1 MTHAPARDAG
11 LLAVRRRQA
20 PSPAEMLYGES
31 LDADMQLS
39 LAMVYS
45 VAFVT
50 MSHSRQSKLN
60 GKST

>member
-1 MTHAPARDAG
+1 
-11 LLAVRRRQA
+11 
-20 PSPAEMLYGES
+20 MLYGES